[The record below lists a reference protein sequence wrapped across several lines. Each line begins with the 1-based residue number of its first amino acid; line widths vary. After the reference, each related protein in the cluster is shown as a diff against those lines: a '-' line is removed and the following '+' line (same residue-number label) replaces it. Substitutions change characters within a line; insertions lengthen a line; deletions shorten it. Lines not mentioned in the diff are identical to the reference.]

1 MIINLDYHVWT
12 FVRTKFQDGN
22 FLVMKSFVASICLRT
37 FLCNCSFGVM
47 EDEDKSTYD
56 YKFTNALMISLANI
70 RRNLQVW
77 TKLNIQSRNKVINKL
92 TVKLDT
98 PYVHFFCPV

>member
-1 MIINLDYHVWT
+1 
-12 FVRTKFQDGN
+12 
-22 FLVMKSFVASICLRT
+22 
-37 FLCNCSFGVM
+37 M

-77 TKLNIQSRNKVINKL
+77 TKLNIQSMNKVINKV
-92 TVKLDT
+92 TVKLDNI
-98 PYVHFFCPV
+98 FA

>member
-1 MIINLDYHVWT
+1 M
-12 FVRTKFQDGN
+12 RTKVEDGN

-37 FLCNCSFGVM
+37 FICNRSFGVI
-47 EDEDKSTYD
+47 EDEDKSLLLTQLHC
-56 YKFTNALMISLANI
+56 THLQIWSNALMISLANI

-92 TVKLDT
+92 TVKLDNI
-98 PYVHFFCPV
+98 FA